1 MFFGE
6 FNDINEELRDNLM
19 KILDGDINIVDF
31 NKNMIKRSPPQFPN
45 FQNYKSTLEKYKK
58 VYRDVKV

>member
-31 NKNMIKRSPPQFPN
+31 NKNMIKRSPP
-45 FQNYKSTLEKYKK
+45 
-58 VYRDVKV
+58 